1 MRIKAKRMALRVLAA
16 FRSCFFSVLFLAF
29 FLPWP
34 TAVVTAKAV
43 EARDGVVPDFSLPL
57 INCLGTNLASRGNEL
72 ISSALLRLSA
82 GVVGTVREI
91 PEEQLAVALEPFRP
105 PFRPCCC
112 CPLGTLLPLK
122 CSESHRFIVL
132 IKAGSGSDRS
142 CWIEVRDLE
151 DLFVFDF
158 ASLELE
164 LPELPE
170 LLLLFFPAPDA
181 PNPELFASGNLM
193 RIV

>member
-1 MRIKAKRMALRVLAA
+1 MRIKAKRMALSVLAA

-82 GVVGTVREI
+82 VKRVFFYYYDPSFFWASSKGTRTKLDI
-91 PEEQLAVALEPFRP
+91 IAQYL
-105 PFRPCCC
+105 
-112 CPLGTLLPLK
+112 
-122 CSESHRFIVL
+122 
-132 IKAGSGSDRS
+132 
-142 CWIEVRDLE
+142 
-151 DLFVFDF
+151 VF
-158 ASLELE
+158 
-164 LPELPE
+164 
-170 LLLLFFPAPDA
+170 
-181 PNPELFASGNLM
+181 
-193 RIV
+193 

>member
-82 GVVGTVREI
+82 VKRVFFYNYDPSFFSASSKGTRTKLDI
-91 PEEQLAVALEPFRP
+91 LAQ
-105 PFRPCCC
+105 
-112 CPLGTLLPLK
+112 
-122 CSESHRFIVL
+122 
-132 IKAGSGSDRS
+132 
-142 CWIEVRDLE
+142 
-151 DLFVFDF
+151 
-158 ASLELE
+158 
-164 LPELPE
+164 
-170 LLLLFFPAPDA
+170 
-181 PNPELFASGNLM
+181 
-193 RIV
+193 